1 MTRITP
7 SERFRREL
15 DDALA
20 GVDGEADP
28 VETIARLGA
37 RLILQQALEAETELA
52 STPSCAR
59 VASWLHVRLRPLKGP
74 PATLAGD
81 FAVVK
86 TPRRWCAAS

>member
-37 RLILQQALEAETELA
+37 RLILQHALELHPG
-52 STPSCAR
+52 STYGCDRSK
-59 VASWLHVRLRPLKGP
+59 VRP
-74 PATLAGD
+74 PRWQATLQ
-81 FAVVK
+81 
-86 TPRRWCAAS
+86 W